1 MRRGVQYRYNEYRST
16 EALRGIS
23 IVARRTND
31 RDVCQKGAQKRR
43 KAMNTLRG
51 VLSGIAGL
59 VLALQIGAASATELV
74 YGSWPPAGEYL
85 NRVALPKAFAGIAKE
100 TNGAITWKLVPGGQL
115 ADPKATY
122 QAAAEGLI
130 QAGLG
135 ISTYVP
141 NLTPSLTAIYST
153 VVFGNDV
160 VAATGAA
167 LETVTLHCPS
177 CLAEFKK
184 ANLVPLSGWTTS
196 AYLLACR
203 EPVKSMGDLK
213 GKRVRGTGGSA
224 ALLSMAGAVPIAAT
238 LPEAVNL
245 LQRGGMDCQ
254 FGVNSWLKVFGYADF
269 AKYLTDYPLGITGPA
284 IGLMMNRDTWNK
296 FTPEQKKIHMKYAGQ
311 ISASLAIGQFVDEN
325 EAVLDELIKDKGVQ
339 VVHVSDP
346 QEFAA
351 LSEKF
356 DKAQREKNVADAKN
370 FGVADPGAVLDAYA
384 ADLKKWSGL
393 SKGIGRDIDKFT
405 DAIWTEIYSKVDPE
419 KL

>member
-1 MRRGVQYRYNEYRST
+1 MKILRDM
-16 EALRGIS
+16 ALS
-23 IVARRTND
+23 A
-31 RDVCQKGAQKRR
+31 
-43 KAMNTLRG
+43 
-51 VLSGIAGL
+51 AGL
-59 VLALQIGAASATELV
+59 VLGLQIGAASATELV

-85 NRVALPKAFAGIAKE
+85 NRVALPKAFAGIAKD

-122 QAAAEGLI
+122 QAAADGLI

-141 NLTPSLTAIYST
+141 NLAPSATLLYST

-167 LETVTLHCPS
+167 LETLTLHCPS
-177 CLAEFKK
+177 CIAEFKK
-184 ANLVPLSGWTTS
+184 ANLVPLSGWTSS
-196 AYLLACR
+196 AYMLACR
-203 EPVKSMGDLK
+203 EPVKSLAEVK
-213 GKRVRGTGGSA
+213 GKRVRATGGSA
-224 ALLSMAGAVPIAAT
+224 DLMSMAGAVPIAAT

-254 FGVNSWLKVFGYADF
+254 LGVNTWLKIFGYADF

-284 IGLMMNRDTWNK
+284 IGLLMNRDTWNK
-296 FTPEQKKIHMKYAGQ
+296 FTPEQKKIHLKYAAQ

-325 EAVLDELIKDKGVQ
+325 ESILKELVKDKGLQ
-339 VVHVSDP
+339 VLKVSDP
-346 QEFAA
+346 KDFDA
-351 LSEKF
+351 LAEKF
-356 DKAQREKNVADAKN
+356 DKAQRAKNIADAKR
-370 FGVADPGAVLDAYA
+370 FGVADPDAILDAYVA
-384 ADLKKWSGL
+384 GLKKWSGL
-393 SKGIGRDIDKFT
+393 SKGIGRDIDKFS

>member
-1 MRRGVQYRYNEYRST
+1 M
-16 EALRGIS
+16 
-23 IVARRTND
+23 
-31 RDVCQKGAQKRR
+31 K
-43 KAMNTLRG
+43 TLR
-51 VLSGIAGL
+51 VLALSVAGL
-59 VLALQIGAASATELV
+59 VLALQIGAAAAAELV

-85 NRVALPKAFAGIAKE
+85 NRVALPKAFAGIAKD
-100 TNGAITWKLVPGGQL
+100 THGAIIWKLVPGGQL

-122 QAAAEGLI
+122 QAASDGLI

-141 NLTPSLTAIYST
+141 NLTPSVTEIYST
-153 VVFGNDV
+153 VVFGDDV

-167 LETVTLHCPS
+167 IETVTLHCPS

-184 ANLVPLSGWTTS
+184 ANLVPLAGWTT
-196 AYLLACR
+196 APYMLACR
-203 EPVKSMGDLK
+203 EPVKSLDDLK
-213 GKRVRGTGGSA
+213 GKRVRATGGSA
-224 ALLSMAGAVPIAAT
+224 DLMSMAGAVPIAAT

-254 FGVNSWLKVFGYADF
+254 FGVNTWLKVFGYADF
-269 AKYLTDYPLGITGPA
+269 AKYLTNYPLGITGPA

-296 FTPEQKKIHMKYAGQ
+296 FTPEQKKIHLKYAAQ

-325 EAVLDELIKDKGVQ
+325 EDILKDLVKEKGLQ
-339 VVHVSDP
+339 VVQVSDP
-346 QEFAA
+346 KAFEA

-356 DKAQREKNVADAKN
+356 DKAQREKLIADAKK
-370 FGVADPGAVLDAYA
+370 FGVADPGAILDAYA
-384 ADLKKWSGL
+384 AALKKWGGL

-405 DAIWTEIYSKVDPE
+405 DAIWTEVYSKVDPD